1 MPRHRPFD
9 LLATRTC
16 RLLGA
21 GLLCL
26 MPMLCHAEEALPDT
40 AGDGPKAVPQAEGS
54 RWAEIR
60 RMLAPTGDG
69 YLPTGSGERRIRS
82 REELHRLREDIRA
95 NRDIYEVR
103 ERRGRPSR

>member
-1 MPRHRPFD
+1 MFRHRPLD
-9 LLATRTC
+9 LLANCAC

-21 GLLCL
+21 ISLCL
-26 MPMLCHAEEALPDT
+26 LPAFAHAEEATTDVDVPVTKALPQPED
-40 AGDGPKAVPQAEGS
+40 S

-60 RMLAPTGDG
+60 RMLAPQGDG

-95 NRDIYEVR
+95 NRDVYEVR
-103 ERRGRPSR
+103 ERRARPSR